1 MPLFLEFK
9 ATYKKKKKKIRPKS
23 AKAMIKIKFENLTS
37 GFQLSW
43 ELIVNCLNS

>member
-9 ATYKKKKKKIRPKS
+9 ATYKKKKIRPKS

>member
-9 ATYKKKKKKIRPKS
+9 ATYKKKKKIRPKS

-37 GFQLSW
+37 DF
-43 ELIVNCLNS
+43 N

>member
-1 MPLFLEFK
+1 MLLFLEFK
-9 ATYKKKKKKIRPKS
+9 ATYRKKIRPKS

-37 GFQLSW
+37 GFQLSL